1 MNKLDV
7 IEQLLKS
14 PANTQAVIANTIN
27 YEIKVDNFVVN
38 AERKLEL
45 KQYAESL
52 IGSLEPKLKEDNGGL
67 FSLMKEIA
75 FLLFL

>member
-1 MNKLDV
+1 MLLNKLDV

-27 YEIKVDNFVVN
+27 YENKVDNFVVN

-52 IGSLEPKLKEDNGGL
+52 IDSLEP
-67 FSLMKEIA
+67 
-75 FLLFL
+75 